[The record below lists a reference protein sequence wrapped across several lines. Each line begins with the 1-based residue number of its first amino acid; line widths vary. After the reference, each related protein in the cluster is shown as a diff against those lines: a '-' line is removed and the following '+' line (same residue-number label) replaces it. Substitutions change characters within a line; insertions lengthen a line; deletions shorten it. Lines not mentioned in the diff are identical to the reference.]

1 MLKVSTQYNWKTF
14 VTRFEFKFEMELNL
28 ERREKGKEKKRKR
41 IKTLL
46 GPTSFIPA

>member
-1 MLKVSTQYNWKTF
+1 
-14 VTRFEFKFEMELNL
+14 LNL